1 MVERIQ
7 AQLDFDASRRH
18 AFWNE
23 LLAVLRGRERTLLSF
38 NEVMNVAK
46 LEGQVDRGMQDI
58 PLSQIRGSEGRA
70 RDFDATFLPLNPRLR
85 ERWSRVEALMLQGRE
100 LPPIEVYRVGDVY
113 FVRDGHHR
121 VSVARRLDHETIRAN
136 VIEVR
141 TRVPVG
147 PEVNA
152 HELLR
157 SAEYASFLEMTQLD
171 RLCPEARV
179 ECMHLGHYDVIYEH
193 ILGHRYLLSHDRGHE
208 VPMPEAVVSWYTT
221 VYRPVM
227 EVVRKHRIAEH
238 FPEWTEGDLYLAVTR
253 RWLELSYEDESAGPE
268 GAGVSL
274 LHEAEERQPSAAR
287 LSMLRRWLRKRIRR
301 TLVLGT
307 VLTPRRRRR
316 SS

>member
-1 MVERIQ
+1 
-7 AQLDFDASRRH
+7 
-18 AFWNE
+18 
-23 LLAVLRGRERTLLSF
+23 
-38 NEVMNVAK
+38 
-46 LEGQVDRGMQDI
+46 
-58 PLSQIRGSEGRA
+58 
-70 RDFDATFLPLNPRLR
+70 PRLR

-121 VSVARRLDHETIRAN
+121 VSVARRLGQETIRAN

-141 TRVPVG
+141 TRVPLG
-147 PEVNA
+147 SEVNA

-171 RLCPEARV
+171 RLCPEARL

-287 LSMLRRWLRKRIRR
+287 LTMLRRWLRKRIRR